1 MDRAGRRHWGT
12 VLAAA
17 TLALVA
23 APPASAHVVR
33 TIGPYSVEMG
43 WGSEPPVAGFENFV
57 EVTVTSDPGG
67 PVADLGPDAAV
78 AVTFGDAQKAVPL
91 LPTEE
96 PGEFHAT
103 LVPTRPGTYAFQVE
117 ATVDGRE
124 ISTGA
129 KCSEGTFDC
138 VIGASE
144 VQFPVADP
152 TAGEVADRV
161 AGTLPRAEEAADDA
175 DSAKRLAIAAL
186 ASAACALGGAVA
198 MALRTRRQSG

>member
-1 MDRAGRRHWGT
+1 MDRAGRRRWGP

-17 TLALVA
+17 TLAVVVA
-23 APPASAHVVR
+23 PAASAHVVR
-33 TIGPYSVEMG
+33 TVGPYSVEMG
-43 WGSEPPVAGFENFV
+43 WGNEPPLAGFENFV
-57 EVTVTSDPGG
+57 EVKVTGPGG

-78 AVTFGDAQKAVPL
+78 AVSFGDAQKQVPL

-103 LVPTRPGTYAFQVE
+103 LVPTRPGTYALQVE

-161 AGTLPRAEEAADDA
+161 SNTLPRAEEAADDA
-175 DSAKRLAIAAL
+175 DSAKRLAIAAI
-186 ASAACALGGAVA
+186 AIAAIALGGAVGLT
-198 MALRTRRQSG
+198 LRGRRQSG

>member
-1 MDRAGRRHWGT
+1 MDRAGRRRWGP

-17 TLALVA
+17 TLALVV
-23 APPASAHVVR
+23 APAASAHVVR
-33 TIGPYSVEMG
+33 TVGPYSVEMG
-43 WGSEPPVAGFENFV
+43 WGNEPPIAGFENFV
-57 EVTVTSDPGG
+57 EVAVTSDQGG

-78 AVTFGDAQKAVPL
+78 AVSFGDAQKAVPL

-117 ATVDGRE
+117 ATIDGRE

-138 VIGASE
+138 VIPAAE

-152 TAGEVADRV
+152 TAGEVAGQV
-161 AGTLPRAEEAADDA
+161 GSALPRIEEACEDA
-175 DSAKRLAIAAL
+175 DTARWLAIGGLVVAVIALVVAAI
-186 ASAACALGGAVA
+186 
-198 MALRTRRQSG
+198 ALRRRQAG